1 MLRTVLQ
8 VVATTPVQWEV
19 RESAIDYLTNFYWRD
34 QVHGLTYQRKLRALR
49 RIYQLAR
56 ALHGRGHERLHFI
69 RAMFLLQRRD
79 LRRRRGNIRRAHV
92 RALRRRLLD
101 LLRE

>member
-8 VVATTPVQWEV
+8 MLATTPVQWEV
-19 RESAIDYLTNFYWRD
+19 QESSVSYLTNFSWRD
-34 QVHGLTYQRKLRALR
+34 QVHGLTYQQKLRALR
-49 RIYQLAR
+49 RIYRLAR
-56 ALHGRGHERLHFI
+56 AIHGRRHERLPVI
-69 RAMFLLQRRD
+69 RATFLLQLRI

>member
-49 RIYQLAR
+49 RIHNWRERSMDEDMSGCLLFAR
-56 ALHGRGHERLHFI
+56 CSYCNG
-69 RAMFLLQRRD
+69 
-79 LRRRRGNIRRAHV
+79 V
-92 RALRRRLLD
+92 T
-101 LLRE
+101 